1 MAGGLDFGKSREW
14 AERLERYERS
24 GLTVA
29 RWCESEEV
37 SEASFYYW
45 RKKLYYWRKKLRAGK
60 MPATEGFASSRDAKT
75 ESRESCRTG
84 PALGS
89 FQPVRVRS
97 VAGGISDESEMT
109 SHVSSI
115 QATTIHL
122 GNEFRIELGTDLD
135 VAEVVVKQVLAAC
148 GVLRD
153 EAASTRESE

>member
-1 MAGGLDFGKSREW
+1 MSRGLDSGKSREW
-14 AERLERYERS
+14 ADRLERHESS

-29 RWCESEEV
+29 RWCESERV

-45 RKKLYYWRKKLRAGK
+45 RKKLRAEKAIVAERSG
-60 MPATEGFASSRDAKT
+60 SSLDAKS
-75 ESRESCRTG
+75 EFRESSCAS

-89 FQPVRVRS
+89 FQPVRVDSLAGS
-97 VAGGISDESEMT
+97 VRDEAEITPS
-109 SHVSSI
+109 
-115 QATTIHL
+115 QTTIHL